1 MKMIVLKNVSKHFK
15 ISKRSKGV
23 WGAIKGLF
31 KREKIIKKALDD
43 VSFEI
48 ADGEIV
54 GYLGPNGAGKST
66 TVKIMSGILTPT
78 SGECVI
84 DGYVPYK
91 QREKYVRN
99 IGVVFGQRSQL
110 FWDVPVIDS
119 YYLLKDIYKIEKT
132 QFEERLNLLIEKL
145 NLAELINIPLRQLS
159 LGQKMKCELAGSL
172 LHNPKILFLDEP
184 TIGLDAVSKI
194 QVREFVKTINKE
206 LGVTVILTTHD
217 MNDVE
222 ALTNRIILIGRG
234 KIVYD
239 GSFEAIKQKYQQEKY
254 VTVEYSKDYEDYS
267 IDGYQIVERVGRE
280 VKYKTLNPN
289 FNLPNF
295 IAELSKEK
303 EIVDVEVEELNV
315 EEIISKLYK
324 EYEI

>member
-1 MKMIVLKNVSKHFK
+1 MIVLKNVSKHFK

>member
-1 MKMIVLKNVSKHFK
+1 MIVLKNVSKHFK

-132 QFEERLNLLIEKL
+132 QFEERLNLLIDKL

>member
-1 MKMIVLKNVSKHFK
+1 MIVLKNVSKHFK

-267 IDGYQIVERVGRE
+267 IDGYQIVDRVGRE